1 MEDGSTMLVGVV
13 EGFYG
18 RPWKYEQ
25 RRELFH
31 LMQCWDMNAY
41 LYAPKDDRKH
51 RADWREAYVAEE
63 LCASAALIGGVW
75 GEGGGTEERKRE
87 ETGMSSWRERK
98 LTFLSLPLSPSL
110 SLLLS

>member
-51 RADWREAYVAEE
+51 RADWREAYIAEE
-63 LCASAALIGGVW
+63 LC
-75 GEGGGTEERKRE
+75 KY
-87 ETGMSSWRERK
+87 
-98 LTFLSLPLSPSL
+98 
-110 SLLLS
+110 